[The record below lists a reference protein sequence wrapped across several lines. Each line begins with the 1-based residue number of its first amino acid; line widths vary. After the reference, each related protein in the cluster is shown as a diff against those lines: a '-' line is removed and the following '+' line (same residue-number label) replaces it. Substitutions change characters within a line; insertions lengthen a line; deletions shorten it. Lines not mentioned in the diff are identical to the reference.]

1 MVLIAVTVIGIH
13 FKRRRDYLRV
23 RVANSSG
30 HQVEVY
36 NPLYLC
42 ASFVTEG
49 VLSDDIGQFDF
60 TGEQESA
67 VNEED
72 DVPLILSPI
81 FPVPSELSEDFQRPG
96 EITSD
101 TIGEIE
107 ELGNGHFGKVVL
119 ATTNNLNLKEMR
131 FSEIDDNDE
140 DTPIRVVMKKLKTDP
155 SQIQQKAFDT
165 EAKFM
170 SHLKHPNVVRLLG
183 VCYHDPAFIMME
195 YAEEGDLSQF
205 LQRYSE
211 IVTTPSSDTQIATST
226 IVYMAS
232 QIGSAMQYL
241 ASFSFIHRDLAS
253 RNCLVGKNFKVKVVL
268 LGVNRS
274 TYQSQY
280 SSVRDKMLLPI
291 CWMAIECFDGQ
302 FSEKTDVWAFGIT
315 MWELFT
321 LAKEAPYSHLSD
333 EEVIQN
339 ALKKEDYQF
348 PPIPPTCPQC
358 VHNIMKQCWIIDF
371 QQRATFQKVNAMLQ
385 ACNI

>member
-1 MVLIAVTVIGIH
+1 MVLVAVIVIGIH

-49 VLSDDIGQFDF
+49 VLSDNIGQFDF

-96 EITSD
+96 EITND
-101 TIGEIE
+101 NIREIE
-107 ELGNGHFGKVVL
+107 ELGSGHFGKVVL

-195 YAEEGDLSQF
+195 YTEEGDLSQF
-205 LQRYSE
+205 LQRYTE

-226 IVYMAS
+226 LVYMAS

-241 ASFSFIHRDLAS
+241 ASFSFIYRDLAS
-253 RNCLVGKNFKVKVVL
+253 RNCLVGKNFKVKVAL
-268 LGVNRS
+268 LGVNRN
-274 TYQSQY
+274 TYQSHY

-291 CWMAIECFDGQ
+291 RWMATECFDGQ
-302 FSEKTDVWAFGIT
+302 FSEKTDVWAFGVT

-348 PPIPPTCPQC
+348 PPVPPTCPQC
-358 VHNIMKQCWIIDF
+358 VLNIMKQCWIIDF